1 MYHCHVGVML
11 PFAAGIQLACGM
23 TQGTT
28 AYSARSMMVAMPK
41 RRATLHARRHER
53 KTDGVTARA
62 MRALLHHSWPGN
74 IRELEN
80 LLERGIILAQDG
92 ELIDTRHLFS
102 VENRSNDSLL
112 GLGHGGLLTAMD
124 HYSDEQSND
133 SQAQGLD
140 ILAEQLLEQG
150 STNLGDLEQAL
161 ACAALRKTKGNI
173 SKAAKLLGLTRAQLD
188 YKVKQPGL
196 PLQ

>member
-1 MYHCHVGVML
+1 
-11 PFAAGIQLACGM
+11 
-23 TQGTT
+23 
-28 AYSARSMMVAMPK
+28 MVAMPK